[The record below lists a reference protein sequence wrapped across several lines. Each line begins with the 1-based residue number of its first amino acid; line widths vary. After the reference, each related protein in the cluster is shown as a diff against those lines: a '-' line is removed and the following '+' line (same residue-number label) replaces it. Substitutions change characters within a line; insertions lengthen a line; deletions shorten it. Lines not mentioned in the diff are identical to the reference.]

1 MPIMNDII
9 SISVDLWTIT
19 VTVLAYPL
27 EISEFEEYLQYM
39 TYDPYET
46 LIIVLVL
53 QMIKAY
59 AILLFIAVGKFL
71 DLELERLAEIEFQLA
86 VRRHYLDLRRLG

>member
-1 MPIMNDII
+1 M
-9 SISVDLWTIT
+9 DLWTII

-27 EISEFEEYLQYM
+27 EISEFEENLRYM
-39 TYDPYET
+39 NYDPYET

-59 AILLFIAVGKFL
+59 AILLFVAVGEFL
-71 DLELERLAEIEFQLA
+71 DLELGRLAEREFQLA
-86 VRRHYLDLRRLG
+86 VRRYYLDLRRLG

>member
-1 MPIMNDII
+1 M
-9 SISVDLWTIT
+9 DLWTII

-39 TYDPYET
+39 NYDPYET

-53 QMIKAY
+53 QMIKGY
-59 AILLFIAVGKFL
+59 AILLFVAVGEFL
-71 DLELERLAEIEFQLA
+71 DLELERLAEREFQLA
-86 VRRHYLDLRRLG
+86 VRRYYLDLRR

>member
-1 MPIMNDII
+1 M
-9 SISVDLWTIT
+9 DLWTII

-27 EISEFEEYLQYM
+27 EITEFEEYLRYM
-39 TYDPYET
+39 NYDPYET

-59 AILLFIAVGKFL
+59 AILLFVAVGEFL
-71 DLELERLAEIEFQLA
+71 DLELERLAEREFQLA
-86 VRRHYLDLRRLG
+86 VRRYYLDLRRLG

>member
-1 MPIMNDII
+1 M
-9 SISVDLWTIT
+9 DLWTIT

-27 EISEFEEYLQYM
+27 EISEFEEYLRYM
-39 TYDPYET
+39 NYDPYET

-59 AILLFIAVGKFL
+59 AILLFVAVGEFL
-71 DLELERLAEIEFQLA
+71 DLELERLAEREFQLA
-86 VRRHYLDLRRLG
+86 VRRYYLDLRRLG

>member
-1 MPIMNDII
+1 M
-9 SISVDLWTIT
+9 IT

-39 TYDPYET
+39 NYDPYET
-46 LIIVLVL
+46 LIIFLVL

-59 AILLFIAVGKFL
+59 AILLFIAVGEFL
-71 DLELERLAEIEFQLA
+71 DLELERLAKREFQLA
-86 VRRHYLDLRRLG
+86 VRRYYLDLQRLG

>member
-1 MPIMNDII
+1 M
-9 SISVDLWTIT
+9 DLWTII

-27 EISEFEEYLQYM
+27 EISEFEEYLRYM
-39 TYDPYET
+39 NYDPYET

-59 AILLFIAVGKFL
+59 AILLFVAVGEFL
-71 DLELERLAEIEFQLA
+71 DLELKRLAEREFQLA
-86 VRRHYLDLRRLG
+86 VRRYYLDLRRLG

>member
-1 MPIMNDII
+1 M
-9 SISVDLWTIT
+9 DLWTII

-27 EISEFEEYLQYM
+27 EISEFEEYLRYM
-39 TYDPYET
+39 NYDPYET

-59 AILLFIAVGKFL
+59 AILLFVAVGEFF
-71 DLELERLAEIEFQLA
+71 DLELESLAEREFQLA
-86 VRRHYLDLRRLG
+86 VRRYYLDLRRLG

>member
-1 MPIMNDII
+1 M
-9 SISVDLWTIT
+9 DLWTIT

-39 TYDPYET
+39 NYDPYET
-46 LIIVLVL
+46 LIIFLVL

-59 AILLFIAVGKFL
+59 AILLFIAVGEFL
-71 DLELERLAEIEFQLA
+71 DLELECLAEREFQLA
-86 VRRHYLDLRRLG
+86 VRRYYLDLRQLG

>member
-1 MPIMNDII
+1 M
-9 SISVDLWTIT
+9 DLWTII

-27 EISEFEEYLQYM
+27 EISEFEENLRYM
-39 TYDPYET
+39 NYDPYET

-59 AILLFIAVGKFL
+59 AILLFVAVGEFL
-71 DLELERLAEIEFQLA
+71 DLELERLAEREFQLA
-86 VRRHYLDLRRLG
+86 VRRYYLDLRRLG

>member
-1 MPIMNDII
+1 M
-9 SISVDLWTIT
+9 DLWTII

-27 EISEFEEYLQYM
+27 EISEFEEYLRYM
-39 TYDPYET
+39 NYDPYET

-59 AILLFIAVGKFL
+59 AILLFVAVGEFL
-71 DLELERLAEIEFQLA
+71 DLELERLAEREFQLA
-86 VRRHYLDLRRLG
+86 VRRYYLDLRQLG

>member
-1 MPIMNDII
+1 M
-9 SISVDLWTIT
+9 DLWTII

-27 EISEFEEYLQYM
+27 EISEFEEYLRYM
-39 TYDPYET
+39 NYDPYET

-59 AILLFIAVGKFL
+59 AILLFIAVGEFL
-71 DLELERLAEIEFQLA
+71 DLELELLAEREFQLA
-86 VRRHYLDLRRLG
+86 VIRYYLDLRRLG

>member
-1 MPIMNDII
+1 M
-9 SISVDLWTIT
+9 DLWTII

-27 EISEFEEYLQYM
+27 EISEFEEYLRYM
-39 TYDPYET
+39 NYDPYET

-59 AILLFIAVGKFL
+59 AILLFVAVGEFL
-71 DLELERLAEIEFQLA
+71 DLELGRLAEREFQLA
-86 VRRHYLDLRRLG
+86 VRRYYLDLRRLG

>member
-1 MPIMNDII
+1 M
-9 SISVDLWTIT
+9 DLCTIT

-39 TYDPYET
+39 NYVPYET

-59 AILLFIAVGKFL
+59 AILLFIAVGEFL
-71 DLELERLAEIEFQLA
+71 DLELERLAEREFQLA
-86 VRRHYLDLRRLG
+86 VRRYYLDLRRLG

>member
-1 MPIMNDII
+1 M
-9 SISVDLWTIT
+9 DLWTII

-27 EISEFEEYLQYM
+27 EISECEEYLRYM
-39 TYDPYET
+39 NYDPYET

-59 AILLFIAVGKFL
+59 AILLFVAVGEFF
-71 DLELERLAEIEFQLA
+71 DLELESLAEREFQLA
-86 VRRHYLDLRRLG
+86 VRRYYLDLRR

>member
-1 MPIMNDII
+1 M
-9 SISVDLWTIT
+9 DLWTII

-27 EISEFEEYLQYM
+27 EISEFEEYLRYM
-39 TYDPYET
+39 NYDPYET

-59 AILLFIAVGKFL
+59 AILLFVAVGEFL
-71 DLELERLAEIEFQLA
+71 DLELESLAES
-86 VRRHYLDLRRLG
+86 

>member
-1 MPIMNDII
+1 M
-9 SISVDLWTIT
+9 DLWTII

-27 EISEFEEYLQYM
+27 EISEFEEYLRYM
-39 TYDPYET
+39 NYDPYET

-59 AILLFIAVGKFL
+59 AILLFVAVGEFF
-71 DLELERLAEIEFQLA
+71 DLELESLAEREFQLA
-86 VRRHYLDLRRLG
+86 VRRYYLDLRQLG

>member
-1 MPIMNDII
+1 M
-9 SISVDLWTIT
+9 IT

-39 TYDPYET
+39 NYDPYET
-46 LIIVLVL
+46 LIIFLVL

-59 AILLFIAVGKFL
+59 AILLFIAVGEFL
-71 DLELERLAEIEFQLA
+71 DLELERLAEREFQLA
-86 VRRHYLDLRRLG
+86 VRRYYLDLRRLG

>member
-1 MPIMNDII
+1 M
-9 SISVDLWTIT
+9 DLWTII

-27 EISEFEEYLQYM
+27 EISEFEEYLRYM
-39 TYDPYET
+39 NYDPYET

-59 AILLFIAVGKFL
+59 AILLFVAVGEFL
-71 DLELERLAEIEFQLA
+71 DLELERLAEREFQLA
-86 VRRHYLDLRRLG
+86 VRRYYLDLRLLG

>member
-1 MPIMNDII
+1 M
-9 SISVDLWTIT
+9 DLWTII

-27 EISEFEEYLQYM
+27 EISEFEEYLRYM
-39 TYDPYET
+39 NYDPYET

-59 AILLFIAVGKFL
+59 TIFAFRCCG
-71 DLELERLAEIEFQLA
+71 
-86 VRRHYLDLRRLG
+86 

>member
-1 MPIMNDII
+1 M
-9 SISVDLWTIT
+9 DLWTIT

-39 TYDPYET
+39 NYDPYET
-46 LIIVLVL
+46 LIIFLVL

-59 AILLFIAVGKFL
+59 AILLFIAVGEFL
-71 DLELERLAEIEFQLA
+71 DLELELLAEREFQLA
-86 VRRHYLDLRRLG
+86 VIRYYLDLRRLG

>member
-1 MPIMNDII
+1 M
-9 SISVDLWTIT
+9 DLWTII

-27 EISEFEEYLQYM
+27 EISEFEEYLRYM
-39 TYDPYET
+39 NYDPYET

-59 AILLFIAVGKFL
+59 AILLFVAVGEFL
-71 DLELERLAEIEFQLA
+71 DLELERLAEREFQLA
-86 VRRHYLDLRRLG
+86 VRRYYLDLRR

>member
-1 MPIMNDII
+1 M
-9 SISVDLWTIT
+9 DLWTII

-27 EISEFEEYLQYM
+27 EISEFEEYLRYM
-39 TYDPYET
+39 NYDPYET

-59 AILLFIAVGKFL
+59 AILLFIAVGEFL
-71 DLELERLAEIEFQLA
+71 DLELERLAEREFQLA

>member
-1 MPIMNDII
+1 M
-9 SISVDLWTIT
+9 DLWTIL

-27 EISEFEEYLQYM
+27 EITEFEEYLRYM
-39 TYDPYET
+39 NYDPYET

-59 AILLFIAVGKFL
+59 AILLFIAVGEFL
-71 DLELERLAEIEFQLA
+71 DLELERLAEREFQLA
-86 VRRHYLDLRRLG
+86 VRRYYLDLRRLG

>member
-1 MPIMNDII
+1 M
-9 SISVDLWTIT
+9 DLWTII

-39 TYDPYET
+39 NYDPYET

-59 AILLFIAVGKFL
+59 AILLFIAVDEFL
-71 DLELERLAEIEFQLA
+71 DLELEHLAEREFQLA

>member
-1 MPIMNDII
+1 M
-9 SISVDLWTIT
+9 DLWTII

-27 EISEFEEYLQYM
+27 EISEFEEYLRYM
-39 TYDPYET
+39 NYDPYET

-59 AILLFIAVGKFL
+59 AILLFVAVGEFL
-71 DLELERLAEIEFQLA
+71 DLELERLAEREFQLA
-86 VRRHYLDLRRLG
+86 VRRYYLDLRRLG

>member
-1 MPIMNDII
+1 M
-9 SISVDLWTIT
+9 DLWMIT

-27 EISEFEEYLQYM
+27 EISEFEEYLRYM
-39 TYDPYET
+39 NYDPYET

-59 AILLFIAVGKFL
+59 AILLFVAVGEFL
-71 DLELERLAEIEFQLA
+71 DLELESLAEREFQLA
-86 VRRHYLDLRRLG
+86 VRRYYLDLRRLG

>member
-1 MPIMNDII
+1 M
-9 SISVDLWTIT
+9 DLWTIT

-39 TYDPYET
+39 NYDPYET
-46 LIIVLVL
+46 LIIFLVL

-59 AILLFIAVGKFL
+59 AILLFIAVGEFL
-71 DLELERLAEIEFQLA
+71 DLELERLAEREFQLA
-86 VRRHYLDLRRLG
+86 VRRYYLDLRRLG

>member
-1 MPIMNDII
+1 M
-9 SISVDLWTIT
+9 DLWTIT

-39 TYDPYET
+39 NYDPYET
-46 LIIVLVL
+46 LIIFLVL

-59 AILLFIAVGKFL
+59 AILLFIAVGGFL
-71 DLELERLAEIEFQLA
+71 DLELEHLAEREFQLA

>member
-1 MPIMNDII
+1 M
-9 SISVDLWTIT
+9 DLWTII

-27 EISEFEEYLQYM
+27 EISEFEEYLRYM
-39 TYDPYET
+39 NYDPYET

-59 AILLFIAVGKFL
+59 AILLFIAVGEFL
-71 DLELERLAEIEFQLA
+71 DLELERLAEREFQLA
-86 VRRHYLDLRRLG
+86 VRRYYLDLRRLG